1 MLYCAVVEDEQEN
14 RSIMNAY
21 LQRFSEEMRY
31 WVRPFFFSDAASFL
45 ACERAFDLVLLDI
58 RMPGMNGMDAAH
70 ILRERDK
77 EVQIIFITSLAAYAL
92 QGYEVGALDFI
103 VKPVSYA
110 DFALKL
116 MRAIG
121 RLPDRRTYIRIHG
134 RGTMQRLCTD
144 DIYYLE
150 SEEHDVIYHTTDGP
164 VRRRARL
171 SDCEKELPKE
181 FCRTN
186 TCYVVNLL
194 HVSALIRDELL
205 VNGERLRI
213 SGPRMAAVRRQYE
226 TVCTAGGGETE

>member
-1 MLYCAVVEDEQEN
+1 MLFCAVVEDEQNN
-14 RSIMNAY
+14 RSIMNTY
-21 LQRFSEEMRY
+21 LQRFSEETRH
-31 WVRPFFFSDAASFL
+31 WVRPFFYADAASFL

-77 EVQIIFITSLAAYAL
+77 NVQIVFITSLAFYAL
-92 QGYEVGALDFI
+92 QGYEVGAMDYI

-110 DFALKL
+110 DFALKF
-116 MRAIG
+116 MRAVG

-134 RGTMQRLCTD
+134 RGVMQRLCTD
-144 DIYYLE
+144 DILYLE
-150 SEEHDVIYHTTDGP
+150 SDEHEIIYHTTDGL

-186 TCYVVNLL
+186 SCYVVNLL
-194 HVSALIRDELL
+194 HAAVLYNDELL
-205 VNGERLRI
+205 IGGERLRI
-213 SGPRMAAVRRQYE
+213 SGPRLAAVRRQYE
-226 TVCTAGGGETE
+226 TVCGTDRGETV